1 MVEDSVTGP
10 YPTTYLITLNGRKYD
25 KQIQLS
31 LTYFRWWGQNY
42 YSCHLWSMNMKRTN
56 YLGVTLWM
64 DRVCKCISYSWW
76 WTTLHC
82 KGQRGRRRYWRWTP
96 PVVSSVAINSSPRA
110 AFIRLYWW
118 REHQHSGFL
127 LQPHKWWRQMH
138 IDLIKSGPDYMKI
151 EGGNWRWMYAM
162 AANSSPCLNPQSKH
176 FADMVCN
183 ECRLSCM
190 WHWIPKAFI
199 LKLITDRGQIS

>member
-31 LTYFRWWGQNY
+31 LTYFQWWGQDY

-64 DRVCKCISYSWW
+64 DRVCKYIPDSWW
-76 WTTLHC
+76 WTTVHC
-82 KGQRGRRRYWRWTP
+82 KGQRGSEWYWRWTP
-96 PVVSSVAINSSPRA
+96 PVVSSVAINSSQRA

-118 REHQHSGFL
+118 WECWHCAFL
-127 LQPHKWWRQMH
+127 QQPHKWWRQMD
-138 IDLIKSGPDYMKI
+138 IDLIKSRPDYMKI
-151 EGGNWRWMYAM
+151 EGGNWRWMHAM
-162 AANSSPCLNPQSKH
+162 AANPTLVHTDMLCSKWRSY
-176 FADMVCN
+176 M
-183 ECRLSCM
+183 
-190 WHWIPKAFI
+190 
-199 LKLITDRGQIS
+199 